1 MHSRLAT
8 ERSET
13 TLNANSIAT
22 NRTRL
27 SVIKSLI
34 QRPIR
39 ELDTWRDVV
48 RGFSPAWFTASM
60 GTGMTS
66 MLLYGFPYEWSPLK
80 YIAMGIA
87 LLNLLMFVTF
97 LVLFL
102 WRLVQY
108 RDFFHILLHPQMSMP
123 LGAVPMAFTTVI
135 ASMVTI
141 LTPYDV
147 AWMPMLALVLWC
159 INIVFAVLSFLAI
172 PFLVTTHQKHAF
184 EKVNATLLLPV
195 VPTVVASSAGAIVA
209 SVHSGTTAVAVVLT
223 SYVLWAMGVG
233 ISLMLI
239 TFYIVRLVLY
249 KLPPPE
255 TIASAFIPLGPLGQ
269 SSYAI
274 QLLGVEALRLFPE
287 ALPQM
292 AYLGEVLH
300 SMGFFIGLLI
310 WALAIWWF
318 THAIYSVLYTRF
330 HGPVPFNLGWWAL
343 IFPTGTFVSSS
354 NELWTLTEFT
364 LFRVL
369 ASIITVGIAVL
380 WIVVIINTIRY
391 AWTGELL
398 KPISISHLE
407 LHTDINEDTDIHSPE
422 QRV

>member
-1 MHSRLAT
+1 MLSRLTT

-13 TLNANSIAT
+13 TLNASSIAT
-22 NRTRL
+22 GRTRM
-27 SVIKSLI
+27 SVIKNLI
-34 QRPIR
+34 QRPMR
-39 ELDTWRDVV
+39 ELDTWRDVI

-60 GTGMTS
+60 GTGMVS

-87 LLNLLMFVTF
+87 LLNLLMFVVF
-97 LVLFL
+97 LVLFI

-108 RDFFHILLHPQMSMP
+108 RDFFNILLHPQMSMP

-135 ASMVTI
+135 TSMVTI
-141 LTPYDV
+141 LESYDIS
-147 AWMPMLALVLWC
+147 WMPMLALVLWC
-159 INIVFAVLSFLAI
+159 INIAFAVLSFLAI
-172 PFLVTTHQKHAF
+172 PFLVTSHQKHAF

-209 SVHSGTTAVAVVLT
+209 SVHSGTTAVAVVLI
-223 SYVLWAMGVG
+223 SYALWAMGVG

-239 TFYIVRLVLY
+239 TFYIVRLVLH

-274 QLLGVEALRLFPE
+274 QLLGVQALRVFPD

-292 AYLGEVLH
+292 TYLGEVLH
-300 SMGFFIGLLI
+300 SLGFFLGLLI
-310 WALAIWWF
+310 WSLAIWWF

-330 HGPVPFNLGWWAL
+330 RGPVPFNLGWWAL

-354 NELWTLTEFT
+354 GELWDLTGYTF
-364 LFRVL
+364 FRIL
-369 ASIITVGIAVL
+369 ASTVTVGIVAL
-380 WIVVIINTIRY
+380 WIVVILNTIRY

-398 KPISISHLE
+398 KPINISHLE
-407 LHTDINEDTDIHSPE
+407 LHTYVEGEDVQSPE